1 MSPHMDYASLYD
13 HTPDA
18 SKDEDAS
25 RMYGDVRS
33 KGYVIDL
40 AKPWHVAWWASQFG
54 VSEEALLAAT
64 AEVGVRA
71 DMVAL
76 YLEEHNATVD

>member
-1 MSPHMDYASLYD
+1 M
-13 HTPDA
+13 
-18 SKDEDAS
+18 
-25 RMYGDVRS
+25 RS

-40 AKPWHVAWWASQFG
+40 EKPWHGAWWANQFG
-54 VSEEALLAAT
+54 ISEQALLAAT

-76 YLEEHNATVD
+76 YLEEHKATVD

>member
-1 MSPHMDYASLYD
+1 MSPHMDYAWLYD
-13 HTPDA
+13 HTPYACSD
-18 SKDEDAS
+18 DDDS
-25 RMYGDVRS
+25 RIYGGMRS

-54 VSEEALLAAT
+54 TSEEALLAAT

-71 DMVAL
+71 DMVAW
-76 YLEEHNATVD
+76 YLEEHKATVD

>member
-1 MSPHMDYASLYD
+1 MSPHMDHSRLHDHTSYASNDGDGSL
-13 HTPDA
+13 
-18 SKDEDAS
+18 
-25 RMYGDVRS
+25 RYGGMRS

-40 AKPWHVAWWASQFG
+40 EKPWHVAWWANQFG
-54 VSEEALLAAT
+54 ISEQALLAAT

-76 YLEEHNATVD
+76 YLEEHKATVD

>member
-1 MSPHMDYASLYD
+1 MDYGWLYD

-18 SKDEDAS
+18 SNDDDDS
-25 RMYGDVRS
+25 QIYGGMRS

-40 AKPWHVAWWASQFG
+40 AKPWHVAWWANQFG
-54 VSEEALLAAT
+54 TSQEALLAAT

-76 YLEEHNATVD
+76 YLEEHKATVD

>member
-1 MSPHMDYASLYD
+1 MSPHMDYAWLYD
-13 HTPDA
+13 HTPYA
-18 SKDEDAS
+18 SDDDDDS
-25 RMYGDVRS
+25 PTYGGMRS

-40 AKPWHVAWWASQFG
+40 AKPWHVAWWANQFG
-54 VSEEALLAAT
+54 ISEQALLAAT

-76 YLEEHNATVD
+76 YLEEHKATVD

>member
-1 MSPHMDYASLYD
+1 MSPHIDYDDTSYASNG
-13 HTPDA
+13 
-18 SKDEDAS
+18 
-25 RMYGDVRS
+25 GDDSLMCGGMRL

-40 AKPWHVAWWASQFG
+40 AKPWHVAWWANQFG
-54 VSEEALLAAT
+54 TSEEALLAAT

-76 YLEEHNATVD
+76 YLEEHKATVD